1 MSVQPTSVFRI
12 HGRLRPDLPSGSDPG
27 ARTSTRANFGR
38 PLRGPEIP
46 SCFGNGHR
54 TSAQDALRTIR
65 RRRFLKTARP
75 TNRTPPYRYQTTFY
89 RGDGR
94 QELLNARRRP
104 NLILAGHRIERHTRI
119 AEQLRGEA
127 STAPGCVA
135 ALRTGALRAPCR
147 DAVTL
152 SPKERQ
158 RWYRDG
164 MRRIGLLILYVVA
177 TAIALGGVGDLTI
190 RALFEVHKRF
200 LGTADVPAATTSLI
214 LHLLHA
220 LGGGLVGIGIASFA
234 LVHFAVRRGERWA
247 LWTMLAAVVASEGA
261 NALGMYA
268 VGSFWYVSVTYIV
281 LTAIGVTLLV
291 AAKSKA

>member
-1 MSVQPTSVFRI
+1 M
-12 HGRLRPDLPSGSDPG
+12 
-27 ARTSTRANFGR
+27 
-38 PLRGPEIP
+38 
-46 SCFGNGHR
+46 
-54 TSAQDALRTIR
+54 
-65 RRRFLKTARP
+65 RRFGLSW
-75 TNRTPPYRYQTTFY
+75 NG
-89 RGDGR
+89 GD
-94 QELLNARRRP
+94 
-104 NLILAGHRIERHTRI
+104 
-119 AEQLRGEA
+119 
-127 STAPGCVA
+127 
-135 ALRTGALRAPCR
+135 R
-147 DAVTL
+147 D
-152 SPKERQ
+152 R
-158 RWYRDG
+158 
-164 MRRIGLLILYVVA
+164 MRRTGLLILYVVA

-261 NALGMYA
+261 NAVGMYA